1 MISGPIIHPK
11 GFSMRTRLL
20 LVSLCLLFVCSVVAA
35 KDPELFRPATPEE
48 LAMKDVPFAPGA
60 SAVVLDWVS

>member
-1 MISGPIIHPK
+1 
-11 GFSMRTRLL
+11 MRTRLL